1 MAPAA
6 AEVLAALGAEE
17 TVVGIGDFVTWP
29 PVLAGKPKV
38 GAYDRPNAERILDL
52 GGEVF
57 VTTRG
62 QAGATARAQLER
74 LGIAVVELETATTA
88 GVIEAIGELGR
99 RTGREVESARLAAEV
114 AAGIER
120 VRVRAEGLP
129 RRRVLLAVGI
139 EPLYVAGP
147 GSYLDELIGAAGG
160 SNVAADALAP
170 FQLLSIEAALER
182 MPEVIID
189 TSDNRAGAAR
199 GRVLGTWARWPFLPA
214 VRERRVYV
222 VDPTALSI
230 PGPRLPAMAELIAQ
244 FVHPEVFG
252 EAPAGAFEAFGR

>member
-6 AEVLAALGAEE
+6 AEILAALGAEDA
-17 TVVGIGDFVTWP
+17 VVGVGDFVTWP
-29 PVLAGKPKV
+29 PELAARPKV
-38 GAYDRPNAERILDL
+38 GAYDRPSAERILGL
-52 GGEVF
+52 GGQVF

-62 QAGATARAQLER
+62 QAGAAARAQLGR

-99 RTGREVESARLAAEV
+99 RAGREAEAARLAAEV
-114 AAGIER
+114 SAGIER
-120 VRVRAEGLP
+120 VRARAAGLP
-129 RRRVLLAVGI
+129 RRRVLLAVGT

-160 SNVAADALAP
+160 ANVAADALAP

-189 TSDNRAGAAR
+189 TSDNRPGSPR
-199 GRVLGTWARWPFLPA
+199 GRVLGTWSRWPFLPA
-214 VRERRVYV
+214 VRDRRVYI

-230 PGPRLPAMAELIAQ
+230 PGPRLPAMAELIAR

-252 EAPAGAFEAFGR
+252 EAPAAAFAPFSQ